1 MHFIT
6 KKDVVNNS
14 LTIVTLMYVN
24 SKFDIMVQKCL
35 LILAAVEK
43 VYCTLP

>member
-24 SKFDIMVQKCL
+24 SKFDIMKCL